1 MVRFVIGVDGIQEKL
16 QLAEITGYGGP
27 ASS

>member
-1 MVRFVIGVDGIQEKL
+1 MVRFAIGVDGILEKL
-16 QLAEITGYGGP
+16 QLAEITGFGGP